1 MNNQDYNRNVLYRL
15 VPTPEGGIHSYF
27 GNNIYRE
34 LIVNDAID
42 ILKNMPS
49 PNDIYSIEVKSKKVF
64 IPNKRESYNILFKK
78 TILNI
83 KKSTE
88 ISITQPRDLIIKIL
102 IPLLKDGVPYNIYR
116 LDLKSFYESF
126 DIDFILSKI
135 NEINNLSPISK
146 EFIKDILM
154 VCNNGIPR
162 GLSISSVLSDFLM
175 TEFDNTI
182 KNHRNI
188 FFYSR
193 FIDDIIII
201 SSPNTDIKELILDN
215 IKTIPNI
222 KLNHKKYKKISING
236 LQNKSGEFDYLGYN
250 FSLEKNKEKTPKVEI
265 KIKIS
270 KNKINKIKTRIIK
283 SIIYYIKSPRDKYN
297 EELLIDR
304 LKFLSGSY
312 VIYDN
317 KHNKNRIAGIR
328 NNYKHI
334 NDQSS
339 LKELDQFIKSILYS
353 KNSRLGRII
362 RGSLKKNIRQR
373 ILSISFYNFCEK
385 NIFFNFNLDR
395 LSEIKECW
403 KHE

>member
-1 MNNQDYNRNVLYRL
+1 MNNQDYNEHILYSLLR
-15 VPTPEGGIHSYF
+15 TNKEIYSHF
-27 GNNIYRE
+27 GKSIYSKIIIE
-34 LIVNDAID
+34 KSLD
-42 ILKNMPS
+42 ILRNKTSQLEINKKIIKN
-49 PNDIYSIEVKSKKVF
+49 KTVF
-64 IPNKRESYNILFKK
+64 IPKHREAYSILFRK
-78 TILNI
+78 TIFNLYS
-83 KKSTE
+83 STK
-88 ISITQPRDLIIKIL
+88 ISTTSSRDLIIKRL
-102 IPLLKDGVPYNIYR
+102 IFFLQEGIPYEIYR

>member
-116 LDLKSFYESF
+116 LDLKSFYESVDLNF
-126 DIDFILSKI
+126 IKSNIDSLQK
-135 NEINNLSPISK
+135 LSPISK
-146 EFIKDILM
+146 SFIKHILEA
-154 VCNNGIPR
+154 CNSGIPR
-162 GLSISSVLSDFLM
+162 GLSISSILSDFIM
-175 TEFDNTI
+175 TNFDKSI
-182 KNHRNI
+182 KNNKNV

-201 SSPNTDIKELILDN
+201 SDPNTDIKRILDPQ
-215 IKTIPNI
+215 IDKVPNI
-222 KLNHKKYKKISING
+222 KLNYRKYKEISISK
-236 LQNKSGEFDYLGYN
+236 QNDEGELNYLGYK
-250 FSLEKNKEKTPKVEI
+250 FLLKKEKKIVGVQVEI
-265 KIKIS
+265 S
-270 KNKINKIKTRIIK
+270 RDKINKIKTRIVK
-283 SIIYYIKSPRDKYN
+283 SIISYIKSCKSYKQ

-312 VIYDN
+312 MIYDI
-317 KHNKNRIAGIR
+317 KKGRYITAGVR
-328 NNYKHI
+328 SNYKHI
-334 NDQSS
+334 TNTNS
-339 LKELDQFIKSILYS
+339 LRELDFFIKSIFYS
-353 KNSRLGRII
+353 KKGRLSKLI
-362 RGSLKKNIRQR
+362 RSSINKNIRQR
-373 ILSISFYNFCEK
+373 ILSISFVEFYDK
-385 NIFFNFNLDR
+385 KIFFKFKLSR

-403 KHE
+403 K